1 MATQPT
7 QNPVPSESP
16 RDLKFNA
23 GKIDEF
29 ATSLALQYQD
39 RFGNQH
45 YTIEGL
51 RWIAQ
56 QAISQFGYITVD
68 SFQAGANITL
78 PNQILRDTST
88 GEYYRWDGSL
98 PKAVSPNSTPAS
110 SGGIGIGAWISVG
123 DAALRSELRKTSGAQ
138 LVGVSPSGNLSQAM
152 YFVTPEMFGARSDG
166 STDDLLAINNAIATG
181 KPVMMQG
188 YYNVSSGS
196 INILPGTRL
205 ISKGARIK
213 STSTASAMIY
223 AVNVDDWNIEG
234 RLSLIGSGSTT
245 DLGQIGILESGCQN
259 YRVDNVTASG
269 IAGRAFYQNT
279 VGTWEAPRGN
289 KGTWT
294 NCSAYYCY
302 IGHEDIANNNSN
314 NLMNEFTTWMNFKA
328 SGCQIGIRTSA
339 GNCQF
344 IGGMLVDNVE
354 GFTSPEVGT
363 NTTHGQCVGMTIAH
377 NSLYNVNMVAQ
388 TAGFTFSGCSIYG
401 DSPTVGSVRL
411 DRCRGIKFVGGNFEA
426 SIYNDGPGTNFIIG
440 CYNNNNFTFFRSGG
454 NPEGI
459 VITDMYDQG
468 GYSSRNDVFWG
479 HSEAT
484 FQGNTLISYLN
495 STYSGRMAF
504 NFSARDPQKTMDV
517 TNAATMGYKYCRISG
532 RVSVCTK
539 LHVTGLTSGA
549 TVYLTVVRVRAGV
562 ANEDVVY
569 QTIPAYSTT
578 AVAGCLNAEVNVVA
592 GDALFMK
599 ITVSTGDGT
608 ISATRTEFAT
618 HYIGGAG

>member
-7 QNPVPSESP
+7 QLPVPSESP

-29 ATSLALQYQD
+29 VTSLERQYID
-39 RFGNQH
+39 RFGSNH

-51 RWIAQ
+51 RWLAQ
-56 QAISQFGYITVD
+56 YAISQFGYITLD
-68 SFQAGANITL
+68 SFQAGATITL
-78 PNQILRDTST
+78 PNQVLRDTSN
-88 GEYYRWDGSL
+88 GEYYRWDGAL
-98 PKAVSPNSTPAS
+98 PKVVAAGSTPQK
-110 SGGIGIGAWISVG
+110 SGGVGVGKWISVG
-123 DAALRSELRKTSGAQ
+123 DASLRAELKKATGSQ
-138 LVGVSPSGNLSQAM
+138 LIGISPSGTLADAL
-152 YFVTPEMFGARSDG
+152 YFVTPEMFGAVADG
-166 STDDLLAINNAIATG
+166 VNDDRVAINLAIATG
-181 KPVMMQG
+181 KPVMMQS

-213 STSTASAMIY
+213 STSTTSAMIY

-234 RLSLIGSGSTT
+234 RLSLIGLGSTT
-245 DLGQIGILESGCQN
+245 DQGQIGILESGCQN

-289 KGTWT
+289 KGAWT
-294 NCSAYYCY
+294 NCAAYYCY
-302 IGHEDIANNNSN
+302 RGEEDVANNSSD

-328 SGCQIGIRTSA
+328 SGCQIGVRTSA

-401 DSPTVGSVRL
+401 DSPTVGVVRL

-426 SIYNDGPGTNFIIG
+426 SIYNDGPGTNFVIG
-440 CYNNNNFTFFRSGG
+440 CYNNNNFAFFRSGS

-459 VITDMYDQG
+459 VITDLYDKN

-484 FQGNTLISYLN
+484 LTGNALYSYMVSN
-495 STYSGRMAF
+495 YAGRIGF
-504 NFSARDPQKTMDV
+504 NFATRDPQKTLDV

-532 RVSVCTK
+532 RVGVSTK
-539 LHVTGLTSGA
+539 IHITGMTAGA
-549 TVYLTVVRVRAGV
+549 TAYLTLVRVRAGV
-562 ANEDVVY
+562 ANEDVCY
-569 QTIPAYSTT
+569 QVIPPYTTT
-578 AVAGCLNAEVNVVA
+578 AVAGCLNTELNVLA
-592 GDALFMK
+592 GDALFIK
-599 ITVSTGDGT
+599 LTLSTGDGT
-608 ISATRTEFAT
+608 ISASRTEFAA

>member
-1 MATQPT
+1 
-7 QNPVPSESP
+7 
-16 RDLKFNA
+16 
-23 GKIDEF
+23 
-29 ATSLALQYQD
+29 
-39 RFGNQH
+39 
-45 YTIEGL
+45 
-51 RWIAQ
+51 
-56 QAISQFGYITVD
+56 
-68 SFQAGANITL
+68 
-78 PNQILRDTST
+78 
-88 GEYYRWDGSL
+88 
-98 PKAVSPNSTPAS
+98 
-110 SGGIGIGAWISVG
+110 
-123 DAALRSELRKTSGAQ
+123 
-138 LVGVSPSGNLSQAM
+138 
-152 YFVTPEMFGARSDG
+152 
-166 STDDLLAINNAIATG
+166 
-181 KPVMMQG
+181 
-188 YYNVSSGS
+188 
-196 INILPGTRL
+196 
-205 ISKGARIK
+205 
-213 STSTASAMIY
+213 
-223 AVNVDDWNIEG
+223 
-234 RLSLIGSGSTT
+234 
-245 DLGQIGILESGCQN
+245 
-259 YRVDNVTASG
+259 
-269 IAGRAFYQNT
+269 
-279 VGTWEAPRGN
+279 
-289 KGTWT
+289 
-294 NCSAYYCY
+294 
-302 IGHEDIANNNSN
+302 
-314 NLMNEFTTWMNFKA
+314 MNEFTTWVNFKA
-328 SGCQIGIRTSA
+328 SGCQIGLRTSA
-339 GNCQF
+339 GNVQWV
-344 IGGMLVDNVE
+344 GGMVVDNVE
-354 GFTSPEVGT
+354 GFTCPEGGT
-363 NTTHGQCVGMTIAH
+363 NTTHGQVVGMTIAH

-401 DSPTVGSVRL
+401 DSPTIGAVRL
-411 DRCRGIKFVGGNFEA
+411 DRCRGVKFVGGNFEA
-426 SIYNDGPGTNFIIG
+426 SIYNDGTGTNFIIG

>member
-7 QNPVPSESP
+7 NNAVPSESP

-29 ATSLALQYQD
+29 VTSLARQYRD
-39 RFGNQH
+39 RFGNEH

-51 RWIAQ
+51 RWFAQ
-56 QAISQFGYITVD
+56 QAISQYGYITLD
-68 SFQAGANITL
+68 SFQAGASITL

-88 GEYYRWDGSL
+88 GEYYRWDGNF
-98 PKAVSPNSTPAS
+98 PKTVPSNSTPQSA
-110 SGGIGIGAWISVG
+110 GGIGLGAWISVG
-123 DAALRSELRKTSGAQ
+123 DGALRSELKKTSGAK
-138 LVGVSPSGNLSQAM
+138 LVGIAPAGTLDQAL
-152 YFVTPEMFGARSDG
+152 YFATPEMFGAKSDG
-166 STDDLLAINNAIATG
+166 TSDDLAAINSAIATG
-181 KPVMMQG
+181 RPV
-188 YYNVSSGS
+188 
-196 INILPGTRL
+196 ILPGYYKVSGTIKILAGTRIIGSGGRVTTTTNL
-205 ISKGARIK
+205 PVF
-213 STSTASAMIY
+213 SA
-223 AVNVDDWNIEG
+223 VDVDDWSVEG
-234 RLSLIGSGSTT
+234 RLTVIGQGAIT
-245 DLGQIGILESGCQN
+245 DQGQVGFLESGCQN
-259 YRVDNVTASG
+259 YRVSDITFYG
-269 IAGRAFYQNT
+269 IAGRATYQPT
-279 VGTWEAPRGN
+279 TGTWEAPRGN

-294 NCSAYYCY
+294 NIFAFKCY
-302 IGHEDIANNNSN
+302 LGHEDIANNTSS
-314 NLMNEFTTWMNFKA
+314 NLMNEFTTWVNFKA
-328 SGCQIGIRTSA
+328 SGCQIGLRTSA
-339 GNCQF
+339 GNVQWV
-344 IGGMLVDNVE
+344 GGMVVDNVE

-363 NTTHGQCVGMTIAH
+363 NTTHGQAVGMTIAH

-401 DSPTVGSVRL
+401 DSPTVGVVRL

-426 SIYNDGPGTNFIIG
+426 SIYNDGPGTNFVIG

-459 VITDMYDQG
+459 VITDLYDQG
-468 GYSSRNDVFWG
+468 GYSSRNDVFYA

-495 STYSGRMAF
+495 TNFAGRMAF

-532 RVSVCTK
+532 RVAVSTK

-569 QTIPAYSTT
+569 QTIPTFSPT
-578 AVAGCLNAEVNVVA
+578 AAAGCLNSEVSVVA

-608 ISATRTEFAT
+608 ISATRTEFAA